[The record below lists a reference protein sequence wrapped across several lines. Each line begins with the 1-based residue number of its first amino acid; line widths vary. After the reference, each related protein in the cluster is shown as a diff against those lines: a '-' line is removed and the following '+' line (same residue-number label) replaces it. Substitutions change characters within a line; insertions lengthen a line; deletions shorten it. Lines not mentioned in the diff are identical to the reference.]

1 MTYINLKFN
10 IRLTDSFDV
19 EFKKESL
26 STLIFFCLNMASK
39 KNEKIEEYHKYI
51 SELIVKSPLKI

>member
-26 STLIFFCLNMASK
+26 STLIFLF
-39 KNEKIEEYHKYI
+39 KYGI
-51 SELIVKSPLKI
+51 